1 MRRSNGAVILIFI
14 ASCTLIPFTSG
25 YYERHKCFAT
35 GDCIMSTAY
44 HSGGYNDEYN
54 RWLTECNDGEAMIG
68 IYDAVREFIGVEQI
82 WCKFAFPM
90 KPPSRGIYPFYS
102 QCNVRNQTMQ
112 EYYCYDKYWPRD
124 TVDTFA
130 VALYTD
136 VFQDPGVPKAMKCC
150 KTPMGYHLDY
160 TRCQWIYTHDK
171 QGEHYD
177 GYWLA
182 KCDTHHIITG
192 LGQAAAPVDGANHFV
207 WIQCCPVIY
216 TGTADSG
223 QFYKQPPPPAS
234 ANNYVSGQS
243 GSY

>member
-1 MRRSNGAVILIFI
+1 VFFFFR
-14 ASCTLIPFTSG
+14 
-25 YYERHKCFAT
+25 
-35 GDCIMSTAY
+35 
-44 HSGGYNDEYN
+44 
-54 RWLTECNDGEAMIG
+54 